1 MSYCPCLLD
10 SADSSASPCFPGS
23 DSVASSVRKFP
34 CLHLKCSPHCSQV
47 KCVILPYLT
56 SHKNRF
62 CLSKTYKKYNE
73 IRLFYAQFLRE
84 YFFSPFLC
92 YNSNMEQEKII
103 YGNITLSQ
111 LTHFA
116 VELCG
121 KDALIQTG
129 IITDSELNDA
139 YKEKGSY
146 LKFRYTDKNSLF
158 QKIYQ
163 FLSELEKEFEIPLS
177 KTLRKKSLDGKYF
190 EKVELSDFQHFY
202 SHIIWSFIIQICGTR
217 PFENTQNN
225 LSKKIIY
232 DCLLKQQ
239 TSYFIEYIELASN
252 TTFDEAITEFAKV
265 HNLKYEQI
273 YNEVAENI
281 NDNESN
287 SLLHVK
293 KALQKCRKENTNPTW
308 KIFYPFLKAV
318 HKRDKRFSF
327 IFLNLYFY
335 LNFKN
340 AVEWLSFKKS
350 DLQKLELFCKIHQ
363 KTDTENIIQDAISFI
378 NENVDMQ
385 NLEGITKKASYFDSL
400 LNKNCRE
407 NLRIFQS
414 NTNELRNELP
424 HSFSF
429 WENWFCAKDYVY
441 KYLDSGNLEHLENA
455 VKWYGLAFENSKYFM
470 GKSSGQF
477 IHEAIIVSVYLD
489 MKKNPTKARTRLQ
502 KTSDNNADTKTPLDK
517 TTKNFYDFGLA
528 FDLLLNDMNDACNLY
543 YHCFQNFWNCFS
555 PESECAKN
563 IKNKDLFKASNIE
576 TTDTPENEKV
586 LKSRETLLKI
596 TDAKIN
602 NILPTSHN
610 VAYTPISTA
619 IIQGYFD
626 IVELYLDKSKYPSL
640 DLNIPNTNNCYP
652 IHEIATQYLRG
663 NEQKKTKP
671 LVLKILE
678 RTDKK
683 VLFTRTNRQKISP
696 LQTVIQS
703 LDLDL
708 NKRFLDKMFGT
719 EKIPDDFIISADEV
733 SPIYFALMI
742 KYFFNNPI
750 EYVKKI
756 GIGNINYKNL
766 FEAGLSESEK
776 ENFNTFDIS
785 VVMEIS
791 KNLEN
796 AVPKEIFNKRKE
808 EIKKKTDEIVAL
820 YIERTSDVD
829 GFISYSMRDPI
840 ANKQGCTA
848 LLYACEMDDVETCK
862 SLVSAGGNLR
872 QEIGKSP
879 DFTLPN
885 GNMLFLPNNFIHRA
899 IYFKAWNCLEW
910 FLKDNKNIAAEY
922 MHKKEEN
929 MTWLVYFLLMQQ
941 KEIFM
946 NTQKYLDVQ
955 NNINRFLPLFLEAG
969 ASLKEDT
976 AFGSAERILNGR

>member
-1 MSYCPCLLD
+1 
-10 SADSSASPCFPGS
+10 
-23 DSVASSVRKFP
+23 
-34 CLHLKCSPHCSQV
+34 
-47 KCVILPYLT
+47 
-56 SHKNRF
+56 
-62 CLSKTYKKYNE
+62 
-73 IRLFYAQFLRE
+73 
-84 YFFSPFLC
+84 
-92 YNSNMEQEKII
+92 MEQEKII
-103 YGNITLSQ
+103 YGNVTLSQ

-116 VELCG
+116 VEICG
-121 KDALIQTG
+121 KDALIQKG
-129 IITDSELNDA
+129 FVTDSELNDA

-163 FLSELEKEFEIPLS
+163 FFSELEKEFEIPLS

-190 EKVELSDFQHFY
+190 EEVELSDFQHFY
-202 SHIIWSFIIQICGTR
+202 SQIIWSFIIQICGTR

-232 DCLLKQQ
+232 DCLLN
-239 TSYFIEYIELASN
+239 YFIKYIELVSH
-252 TTFDEAITEFAKV
+252 TTFDEVILEFAKV
-265 HNLKYEQI
+265 HNLKYEHI

-281 NDNESN
+281 NDNESD

-308 KIFYPFLKAV
+308 KIFHPFLKAV

-327 IFLNLYFY
+327 ILLNLYFY
-335 LNFKN
+335 SNFKK
-340 AVEWLSFKKS
+340 AIKWLSFKKT
-350 DLQKLELFCKIHQ
+350 DLQKLESFCKNHQ
-363 KTDTENIIQDAISFI
+363 KNDTENIIKDAASFI

-385 NLEGITKKASYFDSL
+385 NLKDIAKKALYFDSL

-424 HSFSF
+424 HSFFF

-441 KYLDSGNLEHLENA
+441 KYLDSGNLEHLENS
-455 VKWYGLAFENSKYFM
+455 VKWYGLAFENGKYFI
-470 GKSSGQF
+470 GKSAEQF
-477 IHEAIIVSVYLD
+477 IHEAIVVSVYLD

-502 KTSDNNADTKTPLDK
+502 KTSDNNSDTKTPLDQ
-517 TTKNFYDFGLA
+517 TTKNFYDFGLT
-528 FDLLLNDMNDACNLY
+528 FDLLLNDMNDAYNLY

-563 IKNKDLFKASNIE
+563 IQNEDLFKTYGIE

-678 RTDKK
+678 RTNKK

-696 LQTVIQS
+696 LETVIQS

-708 NKRFLDKMFGT
+708 NKSFLDKMFGT
-719 EKIPDDFIISADEV
+719 EKIPNDFIISADEV
-733 SPIYFALMI
+733 SPLYFALMT

-750 EYVKKI
+750 EYIKKRN
-756 GIGNINYKNL
+756 IGNINYKNL

-796 AVPKEIFNKRKE
+796 AVPKEILNKRKE
-808 EIKKKTDEIVAL
+808 EIKKKTDEIVDL
-820 YIERTSDVD
+820 YIERTSNVD
-829 GFISYSMRDPI
+829 GFIYSMRDPI
-840 ANKQGCTA
+840 ANNQGCTA
-848 LLYACEMDDVETCK
+848 LLYACEWDDVEICK
-862 SLVSAGGNLR
+862 LLVSAGADLR
-872 QEIGKSP
+872 KEIGKSP
-879 DFTLPN
+879 DFMLSN
-885 GNMLFLPNNFIHRA
+885 GNMLLLPNNFIHRA

-910 FLKDNKNIAAEY
+910 FLKDNKNLAAEY
-922 MHKKEEN
+922 MHRKEEN

-941 KEIFM
+941 NEIM
-946 NTQKYLDVQ
+946 QNPQKCLDAQ
-955 NNINRFLPLFLEAG
+955 NNINRFLPLFLKAG

-976 AFGSAERILNGR
+976 IFGSAERILNGR

>member
-1 MSYCPCLLD
+1 M
-10 SADSSASPCFPGS
+10 
-23 DSVASSVRKFP
+23 
-34 CLHLKCSPHCSQV
+34 
-47 KCVILPYLT
+47 
-56 SHKNRF
+56 
-62 CLSKTYKKYNE
+62 
-73 IRLFYAQFLRE
+73 
-84 YFFSPFLC
+84 
-92 YNSNMEQEKII
+92 
-103 YGNITLSQ
+103 
-111 LTHFA
+111 
-116 VELCG
+116 
-121 KDALIQTG
+121 
-129 IITDSELNDA
+129 
-139 YKEKGSY
+139 
-146 LKFRYTDKNSLF
+146 
-158 QKIYQ
+158 
-163 FLSELEKEFEIPLS
+163 
-177 KTLRKKSLDGKYF
+177 
-190 EKVELSDFQHFY
+190 
-202 SHIIWSFIIQICGTR
+202 
-217 PFENTQNN
+217 
-225 LSKKIIY
+225 
-232 DCLLKQQ
+232 
-239 TSYFIEYIELASN
+239 
-252 TTFDEAITEFAKV
+252 
-265 HNLKYEQI
+265 
-273 YNEVAENI
+273 
-281 NDNESN
+281 
-287 SLLHVK
+287 
-293 KALQKCRKENTNPTW
+293 
-308 KIFYPFLKAV
+308 
-318 HKRDKRFSF
+318 
-327 IFLNLYFY
+327 
-335 LNFKN
+335 NFKN
-340 AVEWLSFKKS
+340 AIKWLSFKKS

-363 KTDTENIIQDAISFI
+363 KTDTENIIQDAASFI
-378 NENVDMQ
+378 DENVNIQ
-385 NLEGITKKASYFDSL
+385 NLKDIAEKALYFDNL
-400 LNKNCRE
+400 LNENCRE
-407 NLRIFQS
+407 NLISFQ
-414 NTNELRNELP
+414 NTMNELRNELP

-455 VKWYGLAFENSKYFM
+455 VKWYGLAFENGKYFM

-502 KTSDNNADTKTPLDK
+502 KTSDNNSDIKTPLNQ
-517 TTKNFYDFGLA
+517 TTKNFYDFGLT
-528 FDLLLNDMNDACNLY
+528 FDLLLNDMNDAYNLY

-555 PESECAKN
+555 PESECAKI

-596 TDAKIN
+596 TDGKIN
-602 NILPTSHN
+602 NILPTTHN

-626 IVELYLDKSKYPSL
+626 IAELYLDKSKYPSL
-640 DLNIPNTNNCYP
+640 NLNIPNTNNCYP
-652 IHEIATQYLRG
+652 IHEIVSQYLRG
-663 NEQKKTKP
+663 NDKEKIKP
-671 LVLKILE
+671 LVLQILE

-708 NKRFLDKMFGT
+708 NKRFLDKMFGA

-733 SPIYFALMI
+733 SPLYFALMI
-742 KYFFNNPI
+742 KYFFNNPV
-750 EYVKKI
+750 EYVKKRNT
-756 GIGNINYKNL
+756 GNINYKNL
-766 FEAGLSESEK
+766 FVPGMSESEK
-776 ENFNTFDIS
+776 EKFHDSDIS
-785 VVMEIS
+785 SAIKKF

-796 AVPKEIFNKRKE
+796 AVPKEILNKRKE

-862 SLVSAGGNLR
+862 SLVFAGGNLR

-941 KEIFM
+941 EEIFM

>member
-1 MSYCPCLLD
+1 
-10 SADSSASPCFPGS
+10 
-23 DSVASSVRKFP
+23 
-34 CLHLKCSPHCSQV
+34 
-47 KCVILPYLT
+47 
-56 SHKNRF
+56 
-62 CLSKTYKKYNE
+62 
-73 IRLFYAQFLRE
+73 
-84 YFFSPFLC
+84 
-92 YNSNMEQEKII
+92 MEQEKII

-121 KDALIQTG
+121 KDALIQIG
-129 IITDSELNDA
+129 FLTDSELNDA

-163 FLSELEKEFEIPLS
+163 FLSELEKEFEIPLH
-177 KTLRKKSLDGKYF
+177 KTKRKKSLDGKYF
-190 EKVELSDFQHFY
+190 EEVELSDFQQFY

-232 DCLLKQQ
+232 GHLLIQL
-239 TSYFIEYIELASN
+239 TTYFIEYIEFVSN
-252 TTFDEAITEFAKV
+252 ITFDEAITEFAKV

-273 YNEVAENI
+273 YTEVAENI
-281 NDNESN
+281 NDNESD

-308 KIFYPFLKAV
+308 KIFYPFLKAI
-318 HKRDKRFSF
+318 HKKDKRFSF

-340 AVEWLSFKKS
+340 AIKWLSFKKS

-363 KTDTENIIQDAISFI
+363 KTDTENIIQDAASFI
-378 NENVDMQ
+378 DENVNIQ
-385 NLEGITKKASYFDSL
+385 NLKDIAEKALYFDNL
-400 LNKNCRE
+400 LNENCRE
-407 NLRIFQS
+407 NLISFQ
-414 NTNELRNELP
+414 NTMNELRNELP

-455 VKWYGLAFENSKYFM
+455 VKWYGLAFENGKYFM

-502 KTSDNNADTKTPLDK
+502 KTSDNNTDTKTPLDK

-528 FDLLLNDMNDACNLY
+528 FDLLLNDMNDAYNLY

-555 PESECAKN
+555 PESECAKI

-602 NILPTSHN
+602 NILPTTHN
-610 VAYTPISTA
+610 VAYTPISNA

-640 DLNIPNTNNCYP
+640 NLNIPNTNNCYP
-652 IHEIATQYLRG
+652 IHEIVSQYLRG
-663 NEQKKTKP
+663 NNQEKIKP
-671 LVLKILE
+671 LILQILE
-678 RTDKK
+678 ITDKK

-708 NKRFLDKMFGT
+708 NKRFLDKMFST

-742 KYFFNNPI
+742 KYLFNNPF
-750 EYVKKI
+750 EYAEKR
-756 GIGNINYKNL
+756 NI
-766 FEAGLSESEK
+766 K
-776 ENFNTFDIS
+776 EISHDSDIS
-785 VVMEIS
+785 FIMETS

-796 AVPKEIFNKRKE
+796 EIPKEIRDKRKE
-808 EIKKKTDEIVAL
+808 ETNEIVDL
-820 YIERTSDVD
+820 YIERTSNVD

-840 ANKQGCTA
+840 ANNQGCTA
-848 LLYACEMDDVETCK
+848 LLYACEWDDVEICK
-862 SLVSAGGNLR
+862 SLVFAGADLR
-872 QEIGKSP
+872 KEIGKTSEL
-879 DFTLPN
+879 TLPN
-885 GNMLFLPNNFIHRA
+885 GNMLFLPYNFIHRT

-910 FLKDNKNIAAEY
+910 YLKDNKNIAAEY

-941 KEIFM
+941 FEVM
-946 NTQKYLDVQ
+946 QNPQKCLDTQ
-955 NNINRFLPLFLEAG
+955 NNINRFLPLFLEG
-969 ASLKEDT
+969 VIVNCCGLKKSV
-976 AFGSAERILNGR
+976 FFIRQPSFVHRPQKLYFWRQVQVV

>member
-1 MSYCPCLLD
+1 
-10 SADSSASPCFPGS
+10 
-23 DSVASSVRKFP
+23 
-34 CLHLKCSPHCSQV
+34 
-47 KCVILPYLT
+47 
-56 SHKNRF
+56 
-62 CLSKTYKKYNE
+62 
-73 IRLFYAQFLRE
+73 
-84 YFFSPFLC
+84 
-92 YNSNMEQEKII
+92 MEQEKII

-121 KDALIQTG
+121 KDALIQIG
-129 IITDSELNDA
+129 FLTDSELNDA

-163 FLSELEKEFEIPLS
+163 FLSELEKEFEIPLH
-177 KTLRKKSLDGKYF
+177 KTKRKKSLDGKYF
-190 EKVELSDFQHFY
+190 EEVELSDFQQFY

-232 DCLLKQQ
+232 GHLLIQL
-239 TSYFIEYIELASN
+239 TTYFIEYIEFVSN
-252 TTFDEAITEFAKV
+252 ITFDEAITEFAKV

-273 YNEVAENI
+273 YTEVAENI
-281 NDNESN
+281 NDNESD

-308 KIFYPFLKAV
+308 KIFYPFLKAI
-318 HKRDKRFSF
+318 HKKDKRFSF

-340 AVEWLSFKKS
+340 AIKWLSFKKS

-363 KTDTENIIQDAISFI
+363 KTDTENIIQDAASFI
-378 NENVDMQ
+378 DENVNIQ
-385 NLEGITKKASYFDSL
+385 NLKDIAEKALYFDNL
-400 LNKNCRE
+400 LNENCRE
-407 NLRIFQS
+407 NLISFQ
-414 NTNELRNELP
+414 NTMNELRNELP

-455 VKWYGLAFENSKYFM
+455 VKWYGLAFENGKYFM

-489 MKKNPTKARTRLQ
+489 MKKNPTKARTRMQ
-502 KTSDNNADTKTPLDK
+502 KTSDNNTDTKTPLDK

-528 FDLLLNDMNDACNLY
+528 FDLLLNDMNDAYNLY

-555 PESECAKN
+555 PESECAKI

-602 NILPTSHN
+602 NILPTTHN
-610 VAYTPISTA
+610 VAYTPISNA

-640 DLNIPNTNNCYP
+640 NLNIPNTNNCYP
-652 IHEIATQYLRG
+652 IHEIVSQYLRG
-663 NEQKKTKP
+663 NNQEKIKP
-671 LVLKILE
+671 LILQILE
-678 RTDKK
+678 ITDKK
-683 VLFTRTNRQKISP
+683 VLFTRANRQKISP

-708 NKRFLDKMFGT
+708 NKRFLDKMFCT

-742 KYFFNNPI
+742 KYLFNNPF
-750 EYVKKI
+750 EYAEKR
-756 GIGNINYKNL
+756 NI
-766 FEAGLSESEK
+766 K
-776 ENFNTFDIS
+776 EISHDSDIS
-785 VVMEIS
+785 FIMETS

-796 AVPKEIFNKRKE
+796 EIPKEIRDKRKE
-808 EIKKKTDEIVAL
+808 ETNEIVDL
-820 YIERTSDVD
+820 YIERTSNVD

-840 ANKQGCTA
+840 ANNQGCTA
-848 LLYACEMDDVETCK
+848 LLYACEWDDVEICK
-862 SLVSAGGNLR
+862 SLVFAGANLR
-872 QEIGKSP
+872 QQIGKTTELP
-879 DFTLPN
+879 LPN

-941 KEIFM
+941 FEVM
-946 NTQKYLDVQ
+946 QNPQKCLDTQ
-955 NNINRFLPLFLEAG
+955 NNINRFLPLFLEG
-969 ASLKEDT
+969 VIVNCCGLKKSV
-976 AFGSAERILNGR
+976 FFIRQPSFVHRPQKLYFWRQVQVV

>member
-1 MSYCPCLLD
+1 
-10 SADSSASPCFPGS
+10 
-23 DSVASSVRKFP
+23 
-34 CLHLKCSPHCSQV
+34 
-47 KCVILPYLT
+47 
-56 SHKNRF
+56 
-62 CLSKTYKKYNE
+62 
-73 IRLFYAQFLRE
+73 
-84 YFFSPFLC
+84 
-92 YNSNMEQEKII
+92 MEQKKII
-103 YGNITLSQ
+103 YGNVTLSQ
-111 LTHFA
+111 LIHFA
-116 VELCG
+116 VEICG
-121 KDALIQTG
+121 KGALMQKG
-129 IITDSELNDA
+129 FITDSELNDA
-139 YKEKGSY
+139 YKEKGAY
-146 LKFRYTDKNSLF
+146 LKFRCTDKNSLF

-163 FLSELEKEFEIPLS
+163 FFSEIEKEFEIPLH
-177 KTLRKKSLDGKYF
+177 KTERKKSLDGKYF
-190 EKVELSDFQHFY
+190 EEVELSDFQQFY
-202 SHIIWSFIIQICGTR
+202 SHIIWSFIVQICGTR
-217 PFENTQNN
+217 PFESPQNN

-232 DCLLKQQ
+232 DCLLKQP
-239 TSYFIEYIELASN
+239 TSYFIEYIALVSS
-252 TTFDEAITEFAKV
+252 TTFDEVITEFAKV

-281 NDNESN
+281 NDNESD
-287 SLLHVK
+287 SLLNVR

-308 KIFYPFLKAV
+308 KIFHPFLKAV

-327 IFLNLYFY
+327 ILLNLYFY
-335 LNFKN
+335 SNFKN
-340 AVEWLSFKKS
+340 AIKWLSFKKT
-350 DLQKLELFCKIHQ
+350 DLQKLESFCKNHQ
-363 KTDTENIIQDAISFI
+363 KNDTENIIQDAINFT
-378 NENVDMQ
+378 NESVDMQ
-385 NLEGITKKASYFDSL
+385 NLKGITEKTLYFDKL

-414 NTNELRNELP
+414 NMNELRNELP

-441 KYLDSGNLEHLENA
+441 KYFDSGNLEHLENA
-455 VKWYGLAFENSKYFM
+455 VKWYGLAFENGKYFM

-502 KTSDNNADTKTPLDK
+502 KTSDNNSDTKTPLDQ
-517 TTKNFYDFGLA
+517 TTKNFYDFGLT
-528 FDLLLNDMNDACNLY
+528 FDLLLNDMNDAYNLY

-563 IKNKDLFKASNIE
+563 IQNEDLFKTYGIE

-610 VAYTPISTA
+610 VAYTPISNA

-683 VLFTRTNRQKISP
+683 VLFTQTNRQKISS
-696 LQTVIQS
+696 LETVIQS

-708 NKRFLDKMFGT
+708 NKRFLEKMFGA
-719 EKIPDDFIISADEV
+719 EKIPNDFIISADEV
-733 SPIYFALMI
+733 SPLYFALMI
-742 KYFFNNPI
+742 KYLFNNPV
-750 EYVKKI
+750 EYAEKI
-756 GIGNINYKNL
+756 NIGNINYKNL
-766 FEAGLSESEK
+766 FDPGLSESEK
-776 ENFNTFDIS
+776 EKFHDSDIS
-785 VVMEIS
+785 SAIKNF

-796 AVPKEIFNKRKE
+796 AVPKEILNKRKE

-820 YIERTSDVD
+820 YIERTLDVD

-840 ANKQGCTA
+840 ANNQGCTA
-848 LLYACEMDDVETCK
+848 LLYACEMDDVEICK
-862 SLVSAGGNLR
+862 SLISAGANLR
-872 QEIGKSP
+872 QQIGKTTELP
-879 DFTLPN
+879 LPN

-899 IYFKAWNCLEW
+899 IYFKAWNRLEW
-910 FLKDNKNIAAEY
+910 FLKNNKNLATEY
-922 MHKKEEN
+922 MHRKEEN

-941 KEIFM
+941 NEIM
-946 NTQKYLDVQ
+946 QNPQKCLATQ

-969 ASLKEDT
+969 ASLKEET
-976 AFGSAERILNGR
+976 VFGSAERILSGR

>member
-1 MSYCPCLLD
+1 
-10 SADSSASPCFPGS
+10 
-23 DSVASSVRKFP
+23 
-34 CLHLKCSPHCSQV
+34 
-47 KCVILPYLT
+47 
-56 SHKNRF
+56 
-62 CLSKTYKKYNE
+62 
-73 IRLFYAQFLRE
+73 
-84 YFFSPFLC
+84 
-92 YNSNMEQEKII
+92 MEQEKII

-121 KDALIQTG
+121 KDALIQIG
-129 IITDSELNDA
+129 FLTDSELNDA

-163 FLSELEKEFEIPLS
+163 FLSELEKEFEIPLH
-177 KTLRKKSLDGKYF
+177 KTKRKKSLDGKYF
-190 EKVELSDFQHFY
+190 EEVELSDFQQFY

-232 DCLLKQQ
+232 GHLLIQL
-239 TSYFIEYIELASN
+239 TTYFIEYIEFVSN
-252 TTFDEAITEFAKV
+252 ITFDEAITEFAKV

-273 YNEVAENI
+273 YTEVAENI
-281 NDNESN
+281 NDNESD

-308 KIFYPFLKAV
+308 KIFYPFLKAI
-318 HKRDKRFSF
+318 HKKDKRFSF

-340 AVEWLSFKKS
+340 AIKWLSFKKS

-363 KTDTENIIQDAISFI
+363 KTDTENIIQDAASFI
-378 NENVDMQ
+378 DENVNIQ
-385 NLEGITKKASYFDSL
+385 NLKDIAEKALYFDNL
-400 LNKNCRE
+400 LNENCRE
-407 NLRIFQS
+407 NLISFQ
-414 NTNELRNELP
+414 NTMNELRNELP

-455 VKWYGLAFENSKYFM
+455 VKWYGLAFENGKYFM

-502 KTSDNNADTKTPLDK
+502 KTSDNNTDTKTPLDK

-528 FDLLLNDMNDACNLY
+528 FDLLLNDMNDAYNLY

-555 PESECAKN
+555 PESECAKI

-602 NILPTSHN
+602 NILPTTHN
-610 VAYTPISTA
+610 VAYTPISNA

-640 DLNIPNTNNCYP
+640 NLNIPNTNNCYP
-652 IHEIATQYLRG
+652 IHEIVSQYLRG
-663 NEQKKTKP
+663 NNQEKIKP
-671 LVLKILE
+671 LILQILE
-678 RTDKK
+678 ITDKK

-708 NKRFLDKMFGT
+708 NKRFLDKMFST

-742 KYFFNNPI
+742 KYLFNNPF
-750 EYVKKI
+750 EYAEKR
-756 GIGNINYKNL
+756 NI
-766 FEAGLSESEK
+766 K
-776 ENFNTFDIS
+776 EISHDSDIS
-785 VVMEIS
+785 FIMETS

-796 AVPKEIFNKRKE
+796 EIPKEIRDKRKE
-808 EIKKKTDEIVAL
+808 ETNEIVDL
-820 YIERTSDVD
+820 YIERTSNVD

-840 ANKQGCTA
+840 ANNQGCTA
-848 LLYACEMDDVETCK
+848 LLYACEWDDVEICK
-862 SLVSAGGNLR
+862 SLVFAGADLR
-872 QEIGKSP
+872 KEIGKTSEL
-879 DFTLPN
+879 TLPN
-885 GNMLFLPNNFIHRA
+885 GNMLFLPNNFIHRT

-910 FLKDNKNIAAEY
+910 YLKDNKNIAAEY

-941 KEIFM
+941 FEVM
-946 NTQKYLDVQ
+946 QNPQKCLDTQ
-955 NNINRFLPLFLEAG
+955 NNINRFLPLFLEG
-969 ASLKEDT
+969 VIVNCCGLKKSV
-976 AFGSAERILNGR
+976 FFIRQPSFVHRPQKLYFWRQVQVV

>member
-1 MSYCPCLLD
+1 
-10 SADSSASPCFPGS
+10 
-23 DSVASSVRKFP
+23 
-34 CLHLKCSPHCSQV
+34 
-47 KCVILPYLT
+47 
-56 SHKNRF
+56 
-62 CLSKTYKKYNE
+62 
-73 IRLFYAQFLRE
+73 
-84 YFFSPFLC
+84 
-92 YNSNMEQEKII
+92 MEQEKII

-121 KDALIQTG
+121 KDALIQMG
-129 IITDSELNDA
+129 FLTDSELNDA

-163 FLSELEKEFEIPLS
+163 FLSELEKEFEIPLH
-177 KTLRKKSLDGKYF
+177 KTKRKKSLDGKYF
-190 EKVELSDFQHFY
+190 EEVELSDFQQFY

-225 LSKKIIY
+225 LSKIIIY
-232 DCLLKQQ
+232 GHLLIQL
-239 TSYFIEYIELASN
+239 TTYFIEYIEFVSN
-252 TTFDEAITEFAKV
+252 ITFDEAITEFAKV

-273 YNEVAENI
+273 YTEVAENI
-281 NDNESN
+281 NDNESD
-287 SLLHVK
+287 SLLHVR
-293 KALQKCRKENTNPTW
+293 KALQKCKKENTNPTW
-308 KIFYPFLKAV
+308 KIFYPFLKTV
-318 HKRDKRFSF
+318 HKRDKRLSF
-327 IFLNLYFY
+327 IFLKLYFY

-340 AVEWLSFKKS
+340 AIKWLSFKKT
-350 DLQKLELFCKIHQ
+350 DLQKLESFCKNHQ
-363 KTDTENIIQDAISFI
+363 KNDTENIIKDAASFI

-385 NLEGITKKASYFDSL
+385 NLKDIAKKALYFDSL

-424 HSFSF
+424 HSFFF

-455 VKWYGLAFENSKYFM
+455 VKWYGLAFENGKYFM
-470 GKSSGQF
+470 GKSAEQF

-502 KTSDNNADTKTPLDK
+502 KTSDNNSDTKTPLDQ
-517 TTKNFYDFGLA
+517 TTKNFYDFGLT
-528 FDLLLNDMNDACNLY
+528 FDLLLNDMNDAYNLY

-563 IKNKDLFKASNIE
+563 IQNEDLFKTYGIE

-596 TDAKIN
+596 TDGKIN

-640 DLNIPNTNNCYP
+640 DLNISNTNNCYP

-671 LVLKILE
+671 LVLQILE

-708 NKRFLDKMFGT
+708 NKRFLDKMFDA
-719 EKIPDDFIISADEV
+719 EKIPNDFIISADEL
-733 SPIYFALMI
+733 SPLYFALGT
-742 KYFFNNPI
+742 KYLFNNPV
-750 EYVKKI
+750 EYAEKLN
-756 GIGNINYKNL
+756 IGNINYKNL
-766 FEAGLSESEK
+766 FEPGLTESEK
-776 ENFNTFDIS
+776 EKFHDSDIS
-785 VVMEIS
+785 SALEIFE
-791 KNLEN
+791 NLEN
-796 AVPKEIFNKRKE
+796 GVPKEIRNERKE
-808 EIKKKTDEIVAL
+808 EIKKKTDEIVTL
-820 YIERTSDVD
+820 YIERTSNVD
-829 GFISYSMRDPI
+829 GFISYSMRNPI
-840 ANKQGCTA
+840 ANNQGCTA

-862 SLVSAGGNLR
+862 SLVSAGANLR
-872 QEIGKSP
+872 KEIGRTSEL
-879 DFTLPN
+879 TLPN

-910 FLKDNKNIAAEY
+910 FLKDNKNLAAEY
-922 MHKKEEN
+922 MHRKEEN

-941 KEIFM
+941 NEILK
-946 NTQKYLDVQ
+946 NPQKCLDTQ

-976 AFGSAERILNGR
+976 IFGSAERILSGR

>member
-1 MSYCPCLLD
+1 
-10 SADSSASPCFPGS
+10 
-23 DSVASSVRKFP
+23 
-34 CLHLKCSPHCSQV
+34 
-47 KCVILPYLT
+47 
-56 SHKNRF
+56 
-62 CLSKTYKKYNE
+62 
-73 IRLFYAQFLRE
+73 
-84 YFFSPFLC
+84 
-92 YNSNMEQEKII
+92 MEQEKII

-121 KDALIQTG
+121 KDALIQMG
-129 IITDSELNDA
+129 FLTDSELNDA

-163 FLSELEKEFEIPLS
+163 FLSELEKEFEIPLH
-177 KTLRKKSLDGKYF
+177 KTKRKKSLDGKYF
-190 EKVELSDFQHFY
+190 EEVELSDFQQFY

-232 DCLLKQQ
+232 GHLLIQL
-239 TSYFIEYIELASN
+239 TTYFIEYIEFVSN
-252 TTFDEAITEFAKV
+252 ITFDEAITEFAKV

-273 YNEVAENI
+273 YTEVAENI
-281 NDNESN
+281 NDNESD
-287 SLLHVK
+287 SLLHVR
-293 KALQKCRKENTNPTW
+293 KALQKCKKENTNPTW
-308 KIFYPFLKAV
+308 KIFYPFLKTV
-318 HKRDKRFSF
+318 HKRDKRLSF
-327 IFLNLYFY
+327 IFLKLYFY

-340 AVEWLSFKKS
+340 AIKWLSFKKT
-350 DLQKLELFCKIHQ
+350 DLQKLESFCKNHQ
-363 KTDTENIIQDAISFI
+363 KNDTENIIKDAASFI

-385 NLEGITKKASYFDSL
+385 NLKDIAKKALYFDSL

-424 HSFSF
+424 HSFFF

-455 VKWYGLAFENSKYFM
+455 VKWYGLAFENGKYFM
-470 GKSSGQF
+470 GKSAEQF
-477 IHEAIIVSVYLD
+477 IHESIIVSVYLD

-502 KTSDNNADTKTPLDK
+502 KTSENNSDTKTPLDQ
-517 TTKNFYDFGLA
+517 TTKNFYDFGLT
-528 FDLLLNDMNDACNLY
+528 FDLLLNDMNDAYNLY
-543 YHCFQNFWNCFS
+543 YHCFQNSWNCFS
-555 PESECAKN
+555 PESECAKI

-602 NILPTSHN
+602 NILPTTHN
-610 VAYTPISTA
+610 VAYTPISNA

-640 DLNIPNTNNCYP
+640 NLNIPNTNNCYP
-652 IHEIATQYLRG
+652 IHEIVSQYLRG
-663 NEQKKTKP
+663 NNQEKIKP
-671 LVLKILE
+671 LILQILE
-678 RTDKK
+678 ITDKK

-708 NKRFLDKMFGT
+708 NKRFLDKMFST

-742 KYFFNNPI
+742 KYLFNNPF
-750 EYVKKI
+750 EYAEKR
-756 GIGNINYKNL
+756 NI
-766 FEAGLSESEK
+766 K
-776 ENFNTFDIS
+776 EISHDSDIS
-785 VVMEIS
+785 FIMETS

-796 AVPKEIFNKRKE
+796 EIPKEIRDKRKE
-808 EIKKKTDEIVAL
+808 ETNEIVDL
-820 YIERTSDVD
+820 YIERTSNVD

-840 ANKQGCTA
+840 ANNQGCTA
-848 LLYACEMDDVETCK
+848 LLYACEWDDVEICK
-862 SLVSAGGNLR
+862 SLVFAGADLR
-872 QEIGKSP
+872 KEIGKTSEL
-879 DFTLPN
+879 TLPN
-885 GNMLFLPNNFIHRA
+885 GNMLFLPYNFIHQT

-910 FLKDNKNIAAEY
+910 YLKDNKNIAAEY

-941 KEIFM
+941 FEVM
-946 NTQKYLDVQ
+946 QNPQKCLDTQ
-955 NNINRFLPLFLEAG
+955 NNINRFLPLFLEG
-969 ASLKEDT
+969 VIVNCCGLKKSV
-976 AFGSAERILNGR
+976 FFIRQPSFLHRPQKLYFWRQVQVV

>member
-1 MSYCPCLLD
+1 
-10 SADSSASPCFPGS
+10 
-23 DSVASSVRKFP
+23 
-34 CLHLKCSPHCSQV
+34 
-47 KCVILPYLT
+47 
-56 SHKNRF
+56 
-62 CLSKTYKKYNE
+62 
-73 IRLFYAQFLRE
+73 
-84 YFFSPFLC
+84 
-92 YNSNMEQEKII
+92 MEQEKNI
-103 YGNITLSQ
+103 YGNVTLSQ

-121 KDALIQTG
+121 KDALIQKG
-129 IITDSELNDA
+129 FLTDSELNDA

-190 EKVELSDFQHFY
+190 EEVEMSDFQHFY

-232 DCLLKQQ
+232 DCLLKQ
-239 TSYFIEYIELASN
+239 TTTYFIEYIEFVSN

-273 YNEVAENI
+273 YTEVAENI
-281 NDNESN
+281 NDNESD
-287 SLLHVK
+287 SLLNVR
-293 KALQKCRKENTNPTW
+293 KALQKCKKENTNPTW

-318 HKRDKRFSF
+318 HKRDKGFSL

-340 AVEWLSFKKS
+340 AIKWLSFKKS
-350 DLQKLELFCKIHQ
+350 DLQKLELFCKNHQ
-363 KTDTENIIQDAISFI
+363 KIDTENIIKNAASFI
-378 NENVDMQ
+378 SENVNIQ
-385 NLEGITKKASYFDSL
+385 NLKGITEKALYFDSL

-407 NLRIFQS
+407 NLISFQS
-414 NTNELRNELP
+414 KINELRNELP
-424 HSFSF
+424 HSFFF
-429 WENWFCAKDYVY
+429 WENWFYAKDYVY
-441 KYLDSGNLEHLENA
+441 KYLDFGNLEHLENA
-455 VKWYGLAFENSKYFM
+455 VKWYELAFENGKYFM
-470 GKSSGQF
+470 GKNAEQF
-477 IHEAIIVSVYLD
+477 IHEAISVSVYLD
-489 MKKNPTKARTRLQ
+489 IKKNPTKARTRLQ
-502 KTSDNNADTKTPLDK
+502 KTSDNNSDTKTPLDQ
-517 TTKNFYDFGLA
+517 TTKNFCDFGLA
-528 FDLLLNDMNDACNLY
+528 FDLLLNDMNDAYNLY

-555 PESECAKN
+555 PESECAEN
-563 IKNKDLFKASNIE
+563 IKNEDLFKTYGIE
-576 TTDTPENEKV
+576 TSDTPENEKV

-596 TDAKIN
+596 TDGKIN

-640 DLNIPNTNNCYP
+640 NLNIPNTNNCYP
-652 IHEIATQYLRG
+652 IHEIVTQYLRG
-663 NEQKKTKP
+663 NNQEKIKP
-671 LVLKILE
+671 LVLQILE

-719 EKIPDDFIISADEV
+719 EKIPNDFIISADEV
-733 SPIYFALMI
+733 SPLYFALMI
-742 KYFFNNPI
+742 KYFFNNPV
-750 EYVKKI
+750 EYVKKRNT
-756 GIGNINYKNL
+756 GNINYKNL

-776 ENFNTFDIS
+776 EKSHDSDIS
-785 VVMEIS
+785 CVMEFF

-796 AVPKEIFNKRKE
+796 EIPKEIRGNRKE
-808 EIKKKTDEIVAL
+808 EIKNKTDEIVDL
-820 YIERTSDVD
+820 YIERTSNVD
-829 GFISYSMRDPI
+829 GFISYSMRDP
-840 ANKQGCTA
+840 NQGCTA
-848 LLYACEMDDVETCK
+848 LLYACEWDDVETCK
-862 SLVSAGGNLR
+862 SLVFAGADLR

-879 DFTLPN
+879 DFMLPN
-885 GNMLFLPNNFIHRA
+885 GNKLFLPNNFIHRA
-899 IYFKAWNCLEW
+899 IYFKAWNSLEW
-910 FLKDNKNIAAEY
+910 FLKDNKNIASEY
-922 MHKKEEN
+922 MHKKEIN

-941 KEIFM
+941 EEIFM

-976 AFGSAERILNGR
+976 AFGSAERILNGK

>member
-1 MSYCPCLLD
+1 
-10 SADSSASPCFPGS
+10 
-23 DSVASSVRKFP
+23 
-34 CLHLKCSPHCSQV
+34 
-47 KCVILPYLT
+47 
-56 SHKNRF
+56 
-62 CLSKTYKKYNE
+62 
-73 IRLFYAQFLRE
+73 
-84 YFFSPFLC
+84 
-92 YNSNMEQEKII
+92 MEQEKII
-103 YGNITLSQ
+103 YGNVKLSQ
-111 LTHFA
+111 LAHFA

-121 KDALIQTG
+121 KDALIQKGFVTE
-129 IITDSELNDA
+129 SELNDA

-146 LKFRYTDKNSLF
+146 LKFRCTDKNSLF

-163 FLSELEKEFEIPLS
+163 FFSEIEKEFEIPLH
-177 KTLRKKSLDGKYF
+177 KTERKKSLDGKYF
-190 EKVELSDFQHFY
+190 EEVELSDFQQFY
-202 SHIIWSFIIQICGTR
+202 SHIIWSFIVQICGTR
-217 PFENTQNN
+217 PFESPQNN

-232 DCLLKQQ
+232 DCLLKQP
-239 TSYFIEYIELASN
+239 TSYFIEYIALVSS
-252 TTFDEAITEFAKV
+252 TTFDEVITEFAKV

-281 NDNESN
+281 NDNESD
-287 SLLHVK
+287 SLLNVR

-308 KIFYPFLKAV
+308 KIFHPFLKAV

-327 IFLNLYFY
+327 ILLNLYFY
-335 LNFKN
+335 SNFKN
-340 AVEWLSFKKS
+340 AIKWLSFKKT
-350 DLQKLELFCKIHQ
+350 DLQKLESFCKNHQ
-363 KTDTENIIQDAISFI
+363 KNDTENIIQDAINFT
-378 NENVDMQ
+378 NESVDMQ
-385 NLEGITKKASYFDSL
+385 NLKGITEKTLYFDKL

-414 NTNELRNELP
+414 NMNELRNELP

-441 KYLDSGNLEHLENA
+441 KYFDSGNLEHLENA
-455 VKWYGLAFENSKYFM
+455 VKWYGLAFENGKYFM

-477 IHEAIIVSVYLD
+477 IHEAIIVSAYLD

-502 KTSDNNADTKTPLDK
+502 KTSDNNSDTKTPLDQ
-517 TTKNFYDFGLA
+517 TTKNFYDFGLT
-528 FDLLLNDMNDACNLY
+528 FDLLLNDMNDAYNLY

-563 IKNKDLFKASNIE
+563 IQNEDLFRDSGIE
-576 TTDTPENEKV
+576 TTNTPENEKV

-596 TDAKIN
+596 SDAKIN

-610 VAYTPISTA
+610 VAYTPISNA

-683 VLFTRTNRQKISP
+683 VLFTQTNRQKISS
-696 LQTVIQS
+696 LETVIQS

-708 NKRFLDKMFGT
+708 NKRFLEKMFGA
-719 EKIPDDFIISADEV
+719 EKIPNDFIISADEV
-733 SPIYFALMI
+733 SPLYFALMI
-742 KYFFNNPI
+742 KYLFNNPV
-750 EYVKKI
+750 EYAEKI
-756 GIGNINYKNL
+756 NIGNINYKNL
-766 FEAGLSESEK
+766 FDPGLSESEK
-776 ENFNTFDIS
+776 EKFHDSDIS
-785 VVMEIS
+785 SAIKNF

-796 AVPKEIFNKRKE
+796 AVPKEILNKRKE

-820 YIERTSDVD
+820 YIERTLDVD

-840 ANKQGCTA
+840 ANNQGCTA
-848 LLYACEMDDVETCK
+848 LLYACEMDDVEICK
-862 SLVSAGGNLR
+862 SLISAGANLR
-872 QEIGKSP
+872 QQIGKTTELP
-879 DFTLPN
+879 LPN

-899 IYFKAWNCLEW
+899 IYFKAWNRLEW
-910 FLKDNKNIAAEY
+910 FLKNNKNLATEY
-922 MHKKEEN
+922 MHRKEEN

-941 KEIFM
+941 NEIM
-946 NTQKYLDVQ
+946 QNPQKCLATQ

-969 ASLKEDT
+969 ASLKEET
-976 AFGSAERILNGR
+976 VFGSAERILSGR

>member
-1 MSYCPCLLD
+1 
-10 SADSSASPCFPGS
+10 
-23 DSVASSVRKFP
+23 
-34 CLHLKCSPHCSQV
+34 
-47 KCVILPYLT
+47 
-56 SHKNRF
+56 
-62 CLSKTYKKYNE
+62 
-73 IRLFYAQFLRE
+73 
-84 YFFSPFLC
+84 
-92 YNSNMEQEKII
+92 MEQEKII

-121 KDALIQTG
+121 KDALIQMG
-129 IITDSELNDA
+129 FLTDSELNDA

-163 FLSELEKEFEIPLS
+163 FLSELEKEFEIPLH
-177 KTLRKKSLDGKYF
+177 KTKRKKSLDGKYF
-190 EKVELSDFQHFY
+190 EEVELSDFQQFY

-232 DCLLKQQ
+232 GHLLIQL
-239 TSYFIEYIELASN
+239 TTYFIEYIEFVSN
-252 TTFDEAITEFAKV
+252 ITFDEAITEFAKV

-273 YNEVAENI
+273 YTEVAENI
-281 NDNESN
+281 NDNESD
-287 SLLHVK
+287 SLLHVR
-293 KALQKCRKENTNPTW
+293 KALQKCKKENTNPTW
-308 KIFYPFLKAV
+308 KIFYPFLKTV
-318 HKRDKRFSF
+318 HKRDKRLSF
-327 IFLNLYFY
+327 IFLKLYFY

-340 AVEWLSFKKS
+340 AIKWLSFKKT
-350 DLQKLELFCKIHQ
+350 DLQKLESFCKNHQ
-363 KTDTENIIQDAISFI
+363 KNDTENIIKDAASFI

-385 NLEGITKKASYFDSL
+385 NLKDIAKKALYFDSL

-424 HSFSF
+424 HSFFF

-455 VKWYGLAFENSKYFM
+455 VKWYGLAFENGKYFM
-470 GKSSGQF
+470 GKSAEQF
-477 IHEAIIVSVYLD
+477 IHESIIVSVYLD

-502 KTSDNNADTKTPLDK
+502 KTSENNSDTKTPLDQ
-517 TTKNFYDFGLA
+517 TTKNFYDFGLT
-528 FDLLLNDMNDACNLY
+528 FDLLLNDMNDAYNLY

-555 PESECAKN
+555 PESECAKI

-610 VAYTPISTA
+610 VAYTPISNA
-619 IIQGYFD
+619 IMQGYFD

-640 DLNIPNTNNCYP
+640 NLNIPNTNNCYP
-652 IHEIATQYLRG
+652 IHEIVTQYLRG
-663 NEQKKTKP
+663 NDQEKIKP
-671 LVLKILE
+671 LVLQILE

-708 NKRFLDKMFGT
+708 NKRFLDKMFGA

-796 AVPKEIFNKRKE
+796 AVPKEILNKRKE

-862 SLVSAGGNLR
+862 SLVFAGGNLR

-941 KEIFM
+941 FEVM
-946 NTQKYLDVQ
+946 QNPQKCLDTQ

-976 AFGSAERILNGR
+976 AFGSAERILNGK

>member
-1 MSYCPCLLD
+1 MNW
-10 SADSSASPCFPGS
+10 
-23 DSVASSVRKFP
+23 K
-34 CLHLKCSPHCSQV
+34 
-47 KCVILPYLT
+47 
-56 SHKNRF
+56 KN
-62 CLSKTYKKYNE
+62 
-73 IRLFYAQFLRE
+73 
-84 YFFSPFLC
+84 
-92 YNSNMEQEKII
+92 
-103 YGNITLSQ
+103 
-111 LTHFA
+111 
-116 VELCG
+116 
-121 KDALIQTG
+121 
-129 IITDSELNDA
+129 
-139 YKEKGSY
+139 
-146 LKFRYTDKNSLF
+146 LKFLF
-158 QKIYQ
+158 IRQK
-163 FLSELEKEFEIPLS
+163 E
-177 KTLRKKSLDGKYF
+177 KKSLDGKYF
-190 EKVELSDFQHFY
+190 EEIELSDFHHFY
-202 SHIIWSFIIQICGTR
+202 SHIIWSFIIQIYITR
-217 PFENTQNN
+217 PFENLQNN
-225 LSKKIIY
+225 LSKKIVY
-232 DCLLKQQ
+232 DCLLKQP
-239 TSYFIEYIELASN
+239 TSYFIKYIEFVN
-252 TTFDEAITEFAKV
+252 NITFDEAITEFAKV

-327 IFLNLYFY
+327 ILLNLYFY
-335 LNFKN
+335 LNLKK
-340 AVEWLSFKKS
+340 AIKWLSFKNS
-350 DLQKLELFCKIHQ
+350 DLQKLESFCKNHQ
-363 KTDTENIIQDAISFI
+363 KNDSENIIQDAISFI

-385 NLEGITKKASYFDSL
+385 NLEGITKKALYFDSL

-455 VKWYGLAFENSKYFM
+455 VKWYGLAFENGKYFM
-470 GKSSGQF
+470 GKSAEQF
-477 IHEAIIVSVYLD
+477 IHESIIVSVYLD

-502 KTSDNNADTKTPLDK
+502 KTSENNSDTKTPLDQ
-517 TTKNFYDFGLA
+517 TTKNFYDFGLT
-528 FDLLLNDMNDACNLY
+528 FDLLLNDMNDAYNLY

-555 PESECAKN
+555 PESECARN
-563 IKNKDLFKASNIE
+563 IQNEDLLRAYDIE
-576 TTDTPENEKV
+576 TSGAPENEKV
-586 LKSRETLLKI
+586 KKSRETLLKI

-602 NILPTSHN
+602 NILPTTHN
-610 VAYTPISTA
+610 VAYTPISNA

-626 IVELYLDKSKYPSL
+626 IVELYLDKSEYPSL

-652 IHEIATQYLRG
+652 IHEIVSQYLRG
-663 NEQKKTKP
+663 NDKEKAKP

-696 LQTVIQS
+696 LETGIQS
-703 LDLDL
+703 LDLEL
-708 NKRFLDKMFGT
+708 NKCFLDKMFGA
-719 EKIPDDFIISADEV
+719 EKIPNDFIISADEV
-733 SPIYFALMI
+733 SPLYFALMI
-742 KYFFNNPI
+742 KYFFNNPF
-750 EYVKKI
+750 EYAEKRN
-756 GIGNINYKNL
+756 IGNINYKNL
-766 FEAGLSESEK
+766 FVPGMSESEK
-776 ENFNTFDIS
+776 EKFHDSDIS
-785 VVMEIS
+785 SAIKKF

-796 AVPKEIFNKRKE
+796 AVPKEILNKRKE

-840 ANKQGCTA
+840 ANNQGYTA
-848 LLYACEMDDVETCK
+848 LLYACEWDDVEICK
-862 SLVSAGGNLR
+862 SLVFAGADLR
-872 QEIGKSP
+872 KEIGKTSEL
-879 DFTLPN
+879 TLPN

>member
-1 MSYCPCLLD
+1 
-10 SADSSASPCFPGS
+10 
-23 DSVASSVRKFP
+23 
-34 CLHLKCSPHCSQV
+34 
-47 KCVILPYLT
+47 
-56 SHKNRF
+56 
-62 CLSKTYKKYNE
+62 
-73 IRLFYAQFLRE
+73 
-84 YFFSPFLC
+84 
-92 YNSNMEQEKII
+92 MEQEKII

-121 KDALIQTG
+121 KDALIQMG
-129 IITDSELNDA
+129 FLTDSELNDA

-163 FLSELEKEFEIPLS
+163 FLSELEKEFEIPLH
-177 KTLRKKSLDGKYF
+177 KTKRKKSLDGKYF
-190 EKVELSDFQHFY
+190 EEVELSDFQQFY

-232 DCLLKQQ
+232 GHLLIQL
-239 TSYFIEYIELASN
+239 TTYFIEYIEFVSN
-252 TTFDEAITEFAKV
+252 ITFDEAITEFAKV

-273 YNEVAENI
+273 YTEVAENI
-281 NDNESN
+281 NDNESD
-287 SLLHVK
+287 SLLNVR

-340 AVEWLSFKKS
+340 AIKWLSFKKS
-350 DLQKLELFCKIHQ
+350 DLQKLELFCKNHQ
-363 KTDTENIIQDAISFI
+363 KNDVENIIKDAAKFI
-378 NENVDMQ
+378 AENVDMQ
-385 NLEGITKKASYFDSL
+385 NLEGITEKASYFDNL
-400 LNKNCRE
+400 LNKNCRK
-407 NLRIFQS
+407 NLISFQ
-414 NTNELRNELP
+414 NKINELRNELP
-424 HSFSF
+424 HSFF
-429 WENWFCAKDYVY
+429 LWEKWFCAKDYVC
-441 KYLDSGNLEHLENA
+441 KYLDSENLEQLGNA
-455 VKWYGLAFENSKYFM
+455 VKWYGLAFEKGKYFM
-470 GKSSGQF
+470 GKSAEQF
-477 IHEAIIVSVYLD
+477 IHEAIAVSVYLD

-502 KTSDNNADTKTPLDK
+502 KTSDNNSDIKTPLDQ
-517 TTKNFYDFGLA
+517 TTKNFYDFGLT
-528 FDLLLNDMNDACNLY
+528 FDLLLNDMNDAYNLY

-555 PESECAKN
+555 PESECAKI

-596 TDAKIN
+596 TDGKIN
-602 NILPTSHN
+602 NILPTTHN

-626 IVELYLDKSKYPSL
+626 IAELYLDKSKYPSL
-640 DLNIPNTNNCYP
+640 NLNIPNTNNCYP
-652 IHEIATQYLRG
+652 IHEIVSQYLRG
-663 NEQKKTKP
+663 NDKEKIKP
-671 LVLKILE
+671 LVLQILE

-708 NKRFLDKMFGT
+708 NKRFLDKMFGA

-733 SPIYFALMI
+733 SPLYFALMI
-742 KYFFNNPI
+742 KYFFNNPV
-750 EYVKKI
+750 EYVKKRNT
-756 GIGNINYKNL
+756 GNINYKNL

-776 ENFNTFDIS
+776 EKSHDSDIS
-785 VVMEIS
+785 CVMEFF

-796 AVPKEIFNKRKE
+796 EIPKEIRGNRKE
-808 EIKKKTDEIVAL
+808 EIKNKTDEIVDL
-820 YIERTSDVD
+820 YIERTSNVD
-829 GFISYSMRDPI
+829 GFISYSMRDP
-840 ANKQGCTA
+840 NQGCTA
-848 LLYACEMDDVETCK
+848 LLYACEWDDVETCK
-862 SLVSAGGNLR
+862 SLVFAGADLR

-879 DFTLPN
+879 DFMLPN
-885 GNMLFLPNNFIHRA
+885 GNMLFLLNNFIHRA
-899 IYFKAWNCLEW
+899 IYLKAWNCLEW

-976 AFGSAERILNGR
+976 AFGSAERILNVK

>member
-1 MSYCPCLLD
+1 M
-10 SADSSASPCFPGS
+10 G
-23 DSVASSVRKFP
+23 
-34 CLHLKCSPHCSQV
+34 
-47 KCVILPYLT
+47 
-56 SHKNRF
+56 
-62 CLSKTYKKYNE
+62 
-73 IRLFYAQFLRE
+73 FL
-84 YFFSPFLC
+84 
-92 YNSNMEQEKII
+92 
-103 YGNITLSQ
+103 
-111 LTHFA
+111 
-116 VELCG
+116 
-121 KDALIQTG
+121 
-129 IITDSELNDA
+129 TDSELNDA

-163 FLSELEKEFEIPLS
+163 FLSELEKEFEIPLH
-177 KTLRKKSLDGKYF
+177 KTKRKKSLDGKYF
-190 EKVELSDFQHFY
+190 EEVELSDFQHFY

-217 PFENTQNN
+217 PFENSQNN

-232 DCLLKQQ
+232 DCLLKQP
-239 TSYFIEYIELASN
+239 TTYFIKYIELVSN
-252 TTFDEAITEFAKV
+252 TTFDEIITEFAKV

-273 YNEVAENI
+273 YTEVAENI
-281 NDNESN
+281 NDNESD

-308 KIFYPFLKAV
+308 KIFYPFLKAI
-318 HKRDKRFSF
+318 HKKDKRFSF

-340 AVEWLSFKKS
+340 AIKWLSFKKS

-363 KTDTENIIQDAISFI
+363 KTDTENIIQDAASFI
-378 NENVDMQ
+378 DENVNIQ
-385 NLEGITKKASYFDSL
+385 NLKDIAEKALYFDNL
-400 LNKNCRE
+400 LNENCRE
-407 NLRIFQS
+407 NLISFQ
-414 NTNELRNELP
+414 NTMNELRNELP

-429 WENWFCAKDYVY
+429 WENWFCAKDYVC

-455 VKWYGLAFENSKYFM
+455 VKWYELAFEKGKYFM
-470 GKSSGQF
+470 GKSAEQF
-477 IHEAIIVSVYLD
+477 IHEAISISVYID
-489 MKKNPTKARTRLQ
+489 MKKNPAKARTRLQ
-502 KTSDNNADTKTPLDK
+502 KTSDNNSDTKTPLDQ
-517 TTKNFYDFGLA
+517 TTKNFYDFGLT
-528 FDLLLNDMNDACNLY
+528 FDLLLNDMNDAYNLY

-555 PESECAKN
+555 PESECAKI

-602 NILPTSHN
+602 NILHTSHN
-610 VAYTPISTA
+610 VAYTPISNA
-619 IIQGYFD
+619 IMQGYFD

-640 DLNIPNTNNCYP
+640 NLNIPNTNNCYP
-652 IHEIATQYLRG
+652 IHEIVTQYLRG
-663 NEQKKTKP
+663 NDQEKIKP
-671 LVLKILE
+671 LVLQILE

-719 EKIPDDFIISADEV
+719 EKIPNDFIISADEI
-733 SPIYFALMI
+733 SPLYFALMT
-742 KYFFNNPI
+742 KYLFNNPF
-750 EYVKKI
+750 EYAEKR
-756 GIGNINYKNL
+756 NI
-766 FEAGLSESEK
+766 K
-776 ENFNTFDIS
+776 EISHDSDIS
-785 VVMEIS
+785 FIMETS

-796 AVPKEIFNKRKE
+796 EIPKEIRDKRKE
-808 EIKKKTDEIVAL
+808 ETNEIVDL
-820 YIERTSDVD
+820 YIERTSNVD

-840 ANKQGCTA
+840 ANNQGCTA
-848 LLYACEMDDVETCK
+848 LLYACEWDDVEICK
-862 SLVSAGGNLR
+862 SLVFAGANLR
-872 QEIGKSP
+872 QQIGKTTELP
-879 DFTLPN
+879 LPN

-941 KEIFM
+941 FEVM
-946 NTQKYLDVQ
+946 QNPQKCLDTQ
-955 NNINRFLPLFLEAG
+955 NNINRFLPLFLEG
-969 ASLKEDT
+969 VIVNCCGLKKSV
-976 AFGSAERILNGR
+976 FFIRQPSFVHRPQKLYFWRQVQVV

>member
-1 MSYCPCLLD
+1 
-10 SADSSASPCFPGS
+10 
-23 DSVASSVRKFP
+23 
-34 CLHLKCSPHCSQV
+34 
-47 KCVILPYLT
+47 
-56 SHKNRF
+56 
-62 CLSKTYKKYNE
+62 
-73 IRLFYAQFLRE
+73 
-84 YFFSPFLC
+84 
-92 YNSNMEQEKII
+92 MEQEKII

-121 KDALIQTG
+121 KDALIQMG
-129 IITDSELNDA
+129 FVTDSELNDA

-163 FLSELEKEFEIPLS
+163 FLSELVKEFEIPLH
-177 KTLRKKSLDGKYF
+177 KAERKKSLDGKYF
-190 EKVELSDFQHFY
+190 EEVELSDFQHFY
-202 SHIIWSFIIQICGTR
+202 SHIIWSFTVQICGTR

-232 DCLLKQQ
+232 DCLLKQP
-239 TSYFIEYIELASN
+239 TTYFIKYIELVSN
-252 TTFDEAITEFAKV
+252 TTFDEIITEFAKV

-273 YNEVAENI
+273 YTEVAENI
-281 NDNESN
+281 NDNELD
-287 SLLHVK
+287 SLLHVR
-293 KALQKCRKENTNPTW
+293 KALQKCRKENTNPSW
-308 KIFYPFLKAV
+308 KIFYPFLKAI
-318 HKRDKRFSF
+318 HKREKKFSF

-340 AVEWLSFKKS
+340 AVECLSFKKS
-350 DLQKLELFCKIHQ
+350 DLQKLELFCKNHQ
-363 KTDTENIIQDAISFI
+363 KNDTENIIKDAASFI
-378 NENVDMQ
+378 AENVDMQ
-385 NLEGITKKASYFDSL
+385 NLEGITEKALYFDNL

-407 NLRIFQS
+407 NLISFQS
-414 NTNELRNELP
+414 TMNELRNELP

-441 KYLDSGNLEHLENA
+441 KYLDSGNLEHLENS
-455 VKWYGLAFENSKYFM
+455 VKWYGLAFENGKYFM

-502 KTSDNNADTKTPLDK
+502 KTSDNNSDTKTPLDQ
-517 TTKNFYDFGLA
+517 TTKNFYDFGLT
-528 FDLLLNDMNDACNLY
+528 FDLLLNDMNDAYNLY

-563 IKNKDLFKASNIE
+563 IQNEDLFKTYGIE

-678 RTDKK
+678 RTNKK

-696 LQTVIQS
+696 LETVIQS

-708 NKRFLDKMFGT
+708 NKSFLDKMFGT
-719 EKIPDDFIISADEV
+719 EKIPNDFIISADEV
-733 SPIYFALMI
+733 SPLYFALMT

-750 EYVKKI
+750 EYIKKRN
-756 GIGNINYKNL
+756 IGNINYKNL
-766 FEAGLSESEK
+766 FAPGLSESEK
-776 ENFNTFDIS
+776 ESFNNFDILFA
-785 VVMEIS
+785 MKIF

-796 AVPKEIFNKRKE
+796 EIPKEIRDNRKE

-862 SLVSAGGNLR
+862 SLVFAGGNLR

-941 KEIFM
+941 EVIFM

>member
-1 MSYCPCLLD
+1 
-10 SADSSASPCFPGS
+10 
-23 DSVASSVRKFP
+23 
-34 CLHLKCSPHCSQV
+34 
-47 KCVILPYLT
+47 
-56 SHKNRF
+56 
-62 CLSKTYKKYNE
+62 
-73 IRLFYAQFLRE
+73 
-84 YFFSPFLC
+84 
-92 YNSNMEQEKII
+92 MEQEKII

-121 KDALIQTG
+121 KDALIQMG
-129 IITDSELNDA
+129 FLTDSELNDA

-163 FLSELEKEFEIPLS
+163 FLSELEKEFEIPLH
-177 KTLRKKSLDGKYF
+177 KTKRKKSLDGKYF
-190 EKVELSDFQHFY
+190 EEVELSDFQQFY

-232 DCLLKQQ
+232 GHLLIQL
-239 TSYFIEYIELASN
+239 TTYFIEYIEFVSN
-252 TTFDEAITEFAKV
+252 ITFDEAITEFAKV

-273 YNEVAENI
+273 YTEVAENI
-281 NDNESN
+281 NDNESD

-308 KIFYPFLKAV
+308 KIFYPFLKAI
-318 HKRDKRFSF
+318 HKKDKRFSF

-340 AVEWLSFKKS
+340 AIKWLSFKKS

-363 KTDTENIIQDAISFI
+363 KTDTENIIQDAASFI
-378 NENVDMQ
+378 DENVNIQ
-385 NLEGITKKASYFDSL
+385 NLKDIAEKALYFDNL
-400 LNKNCRE
+400 LNENCRE
-407 NLRIFQS
+407 NLISFQ
-414 NTNELRNELP
+414 NTMNELRNELP

-455 VKWYGLAFENSKYFM
+455 VKWYGLAFENGKYFM

-502 KTSDNNADTKTPLDK
+502 KTSDNNTDTKTPLDK

-528 FDLLLNDMNDACNLY
+528 FDLLLNDMNDAYNLY

-555 PESECAKN
+555 PESECAKI

-602 NILPTSHN
+602 NILPTTHN
-610 VAYTPISTA
+610 VAYTPISNA

-640 DLNIPNTNNCYP
+640 NLNIPNTNNCYP
-652 IHEIATQYLRG
+652 IHEIVSQYLRG
-663 NEQKKTKP
+663 NNQEKIKP
-671 LVLKILE
+671 LILQILE
-678 RTDKK
+678 ITDKK
-683 VLFTRTNRQKISP
+683 VLFTRTNRQKIST

-708 NKRFLDKMFGT
+708 NKRFLDKMFST

-742 KYFFNNPI
+742 KYLFNNPF
-750 EYVKKI
+750 EYAEKR
-756 GIGNINYKNL
+756 NI
-766 FEAGLSESEK
+766 K
-776 ENFNTFDIS
+776 EISHDSDIS
-785 VVMEIS
+785 FIMETS

-796 AVPKEIFNKRKE
+796 EIPKEIRDKRKE
-808 EIKKKTDEIVAL
+808 ETNEIVDL
-820 YIERTSDVD
+820 YIERTSNVD

-840 ANKQGCTA
+840 ANNQGCTA
-848 LLYACEMDDVETCK
+848 LLYACEWDDVEICK
-862 SLVSAGGNLR
+862 SLVFAGADLR
-872 QEIGKSP
+872 KEIGKTSEL
-879 DFTLPN
+879 TLPN
-885 GNMLFLPNNFIHRA
+885 GNMLFLPNNFIHRT

-910 FLKDNKNIAAEY
+910 YLKDNKNIAAEY

-941 KEIFM
+941 FEVM
-946 NTQKYLDVQ
+946 QNPQKCLDTQ

-976 AFGSAERILNGR
+976 AFGSAERILNGK

>member
-1 MSYCPCLLD
+1 
-10 SADSSASPCFPGS
+10 
-23 DSVASSVRKFP
+23 
-34 CLHLKCSPHCSQV
+34 
-47 KCVILPYLT
+47 
-56 SHKNRF
+56 
-62 CLSKTYKKYNE
+62 
-73 IRLFYAQFLRE
+73 
-84 YFFSPFLC
+84 
-92 YNSNMEQEKII
+92 MEQEKII
-103 YGNITLSQ
+103 YGNVKLSQ
-111 LTHFA
+111 LAHFA

-121 KDALIQTG
+121 KDALIQKGFVTE
-129 IITDSELNDA
+129 SELNDA

-146 LKFRYTDKNSLF
+146 LKFRCTDKNSLF

-163 FLSELEKEFEIPLS
+163 FFSEIEKEFEIPLH
-177 KTLRKKSLDGKYF
+177 KTERKKSLDGKYF
-190 EKVELSDFQHFY
+190 EEVELSDFQQFY
-202 SHIIWSFIIQICGTR
+202 SHIIWSFIVQICGTR
-217 PFENTQNN
+217 PFESPQNN

-232 DCLLKQQ
+232 DCLLKQP
-239 TSYFIEYIELASN
+239 TSYFIEYIALVSS
-252 TTFDEAITEFAKV
+252 TTFDEVITEFAKV

-281 NDNESN
+281 NDNESD
-287 SLLHVK
+287 SLLNVR

-308 KIFYPFLKAV
+308 KIFHPFLKAV

-327 IFLNLYFY
+327 ILLNLYFY
-335 LNFKN
+335 SNFKN
-340 AVEWLSFKKS
+340 AIKWLSFKKT
-350 DLQKLELFCKIHQ
+350 DLQKLESFCKNHQ
-363 KTDTENIIQDAISFI
+363 KNDTENIIQDAINFT
-378 NENVDMQ
+378 NESVDMQ
-385 NLEGITKKASYFDSL
+385 NLKGITEKTLYFDKL

-414 NTNELRNELP
+414 NMNELRNELP

-441 KYLDSGNLEHLENA
+441 KYFDSGNLEHLENA
-455 VKWYGLAFENSKYFM
+455 VKWYGLAFENGKYFM

-477 IHEAIIVSVYLD
+477 IHEAIIVSAYLD

-502 KTSDNNADTKTPLDK
+502 KTSDNNSDTKTPLDQ
-517 TTKNFYDFGLA
+517 TTKNFYDFGLT
-528 FDLLLNDMNDACNLY
+528 FDLLLNDMNDAYNLY

-563 IKNKDLFKASNIE
+563 IQNEDLFKTYGIE
-576 TTDTPENEKV
+576 TTNTPENEKV

-596 TDAKIN
+596 SDAKIN

-610 VAYTPISTA
+610 VAYTPISNA

-683 VLFTRTNRQKISP
+683 VLFTQTNRQKISS
-696 LQTVIQS
+696 LETVIQS

-708 NKRFLDKMFGT
+708 NKRFLEKMFGA
-719 EKIPDDFIISADEV
+719 EKIPNDFIISADEV
-733 SPIYFALMI
+733 SPLYFALMI
-742 KYFFNNPI
+742 KYLFNNPV
-750 EYVKKI
+750 EYAEKI
-756 GIGNINYKNL
+756 NIGNINYKNL
-766 FEAGLSESEK
+766 FDPGLSESEK
-776 ENFNTFDIS
+776 EKFHDSDIS
-785 VVMEIS
+785 SAIKNF

-796 AVPKEIFNKRKE
+796 AVPKEILNKRKE

-820 YIERTSDVD
+820 YIERTLDVD

-840 ANKQGCTA
+840 ANNQGCTA
-848 LLYACEMDDVETCK
+848 LLYACEMDDVEICK
-862 SLVSAGGNLR
+862 SLISAGANLR
-872 QEIGKSP
+872 QQIGKTTELP
-879 DFTLPN
+879 LPN

-899 IYFKAWNCLEW
+899 IYFKAWNRLEW
-910 FLKDNKNIAAEY
+910 FLKNNKNLATEY
-922 MHKKEEN
+922 MHRKEEN

-941 KEIFM
+941 NEIM
-946 NTQKYLDVQ
+946 QNPQKCLATQ

-969 ASLKEDT
+969 ASLKEET
-976 AFGSAERILNGR
+976 VFGSAERILSGR

>member
-1 MSYCPCLLD
+1 
-10 SADSSASPCFPGS
+10 
-23 DSVASSVRKFP
+23 
-34 CLHLKCSPHCSQV
+34 
-47 KCVILPYLT
+47 
-56 SHKNRF
+56 
-62 CLSKTYKKYNE
+62 
-73 IRLFYAQFLRE
+73 
-84 YFFSPFLC
+84 
-92 YNSNMEQEKII
+92 MEQEKII

-121 KDALIQTG
+121 KDALIQMG
-129 IITDSELNDA
+129 FLTDSELNDA

-163 FLSELEKEFEIPLS
+163 FLSELEKEFEIPLH
-177 KTLRKKSLDGKYF
+177 KTKRKKSLDGKYF
-190 EKVELSDFQHFY
+190 EEVELSDFQQFY

-232 DCLLKQQ
+232 GHLLIQL
-239 TSYFIEYIELASN
+239 TTYFIEYIEFVSN
-252 TTFDEAITEFAKV
+252 ITFDEAITEFAKV

-273 YNEVAENI
+273 YTEVAENI
-281 NDNESN
+281 NDNESD
-287 SLLHVK
+287 SLLHVR
-293 KALQKCRKENTNPTW
+293 KALQKCKKENTNPTW
-308 KIFYPFLKAV
+308 KIFYPFLKTV
-318 HKRDKRFSF
+318 HKRDKRLSF
-327 IFLNLYFY
+327 IFLKLYFY

-340 AVEWLSFKKS
+340 AIKWLSFKKS

-363 KTDTENIIQDAISFI
+363 KTDTENIIQDAASFI
-378 NENVDMQ
+378 DENVNIQ
-385 NLEGITKKASYFDSL
+385 NLKDIAEKALYFDNL
-400 LNKNCRE
+400 LNENCRE
-407 NLRIFQS
+407 NLISFQ
-414 NTNELRNELP
+414 NTMNELRNELP

-455 VKWYGLAFENSKYFM
+455 VKWYGLAFENGKYFM

-502 KTSDNNADTKTPLDK
+502 KTSDNNTDTKTPLDK

-528 FDLLLNDMNDACNLY
+528 FDLLLNDMNDAYNLY

-555 PESECAKN
+555 PESECAKI

-596 TDAKIN
+596 TDGKVN
-602 NILPTSHN
+602 NILPTTHN

-619 IIQGYFD
+619 IIQGYFN

-640 DLNIPNTNNCYP
+640 NLNIPNTNNCYP
-652 IHEIATQYLRG
+652 IHEIVSQYLRG
-663 NEQKKTKP
+663 NNQEKIKP
-671 LVLKILE
+671 LVLQILE

-719 EKIPDDFIISADEV
+719 EKIPADFIISADEV

-796 AVPKEIFNKRKE
+796 AVPKEILNKRKE

-862 SLVSAGGNLR
+862 SLVFAGADLR
-872 QEIGKSP
+872 KEIGKTSEL
-879 DFTLPN
+879 TLPN

>member
-1 MSYCPCLLD
+1 
-10 SADSSASPCFPGS
+10 
-23 DSVASSVRKFP
+23 
-34 CLHLKCSPHCSQV
+34 
-47 KCVILPYLT
+47 
-56 SHKNRF
+56 
-62 CLSKTYKKYNE
+62 
-73 IRLFYAQFLRE
+73 
-84 YFFSPFLC
+84 
-92 YNSNMEQEKII
+92 MEQEKII

-121 KDALIQTG
+121 KDALIQMG
-129 IITDSELNDA
+129 FLTDSELNDA

-163 FLSELEKEFEIPLS
+163 FLSELEKEFEIPLH
-177 KTLRKKSLDGKYF
+177 KTKRKKSLDGKYF
-190 EKVELSDFQHFY
+190 EEVELSDFQQFY

-232 DCLLKQQ
+232 GHLLIQL
-239 TSYFIEYIELASN
+239 TTYFIEYIEFVSN
-252 TTFDEAITEFAKV
+252 ITFDEAITEFAKV

-273 YNEVAENI
+273 YTEVAENI
-281 NDNESN
+281 NDNESD
-287 SLLHVK
+287 SLLHVR
-293 KALQKCRKENTNPTW
+293 KALQKCKKENTNPTW
-308 KIFYPFLKAV
+308 KIFYPFLKTV
-318 HKRDKRFSF
+318 HKRDKRLSF
-327 IFLNLYFY
+327 IFLKLYFY

-340 AVEWLSFKKS
+340 AIKWLSFKKT
-350 DLQKLELFCKIHQ
+350 DLQKLESFCKNHQ
-363 KTDTENIIQDAISFI
+363 KNDTENIIKDAASFI

-385 NLEGITKKASYFDSL
+385 NLKDIAKKALYFDSL

-424 HSFSF
+424 HSFFF

-455 VKWYGLAFENSKYFM
+455 VKWYGLAFENGKYFM
-470 GKSSGQF
+470 GKSAEQF
-477 IHEAIIVSVYLD
+477 IHESIIVSVYLD

-502 KTSDNNADTKTPLDK
+502 KTSENNSDTKTPLDQ
-517 TTKNFYDFGLA
+517 TTKNFYDFGLT
-528 FDLLLNDMNDACNLY
+528 FDLLLNDMNDAYNLY

-555 PESECAKN
+555 PESECAKI

-610 VAYTPISTA
+610 VAYTPISNA
-619 IIQGYFD
+619 IMQGYFD

-640 DLNIPNTNNCYP
+640 NLNIPNTNNCYP
-652 IHEIATQYLRG
+652 IHEIVTQYLRG
-663 NEQKKTKP
+663 NDQEKIKP
-671 LVLKILE
+671 LVLQILE

-708 NKRFLDKMFGT
+708 NKRFLDKMFST

-742 KYFFNNPI
+742 KYLFNNPF
-750 EYVKKI
+750 EYAEKR
-756 GIGNINYKNL
+756 NI
-766 FEAGLSESEK
+766 K
-776 ENFNTFDIS
+776 EISHDSDIS
-785 VVMEIS
+785 FIMETS

-796 AVPKEIFNKRKE
+796 EIPKEIRDKRKE
-808 EIKKKTDEIVAL
+808 ETNEIVDL
-820 YIERTSDVD
+820 YIERTSNVD

-840 ANKQGCTA
+840 ANNQGCTA
-848 LLYACEMDDVETCK
+848 LLYACEWDDVEICK
-862 SLVSAGGNLR
+862 SLVFAGADLR
-872 QEIGKSP
+872 KEIGKTSEL
-879 DFTLPN
+879 TLPN
-885 GNMLFLPNNFIHRA
+885 GNMLFLPNNFIHRT

-910 FLKDNKNIAAEY
+910 YLKDNKNIAAEY

-941 KEIFM
+941 FEVM
-946 NTQKYLDVQ
+946 QNPQKCLDTQ
-955 NNINRFLPLFLEAG
+955 NNINRFLPLFLEG
-969 ASLKEDT
+969 VIVNCCGLKKSV
-976 AFGSAERILNGR
+976 FFIRQPSFVHRPQKLYFWRQVQVV

>member
-1 MSYCPCLLD
+1 
-10 SADSSASPCFPGS
+10 
-23 DSVASSVRKFP
+23 
-34 CLHLKCSPHCSQV
+34 
-47 KCVILPYLT
+47 
-56 SHKNRF
+56 
-62 CLSKTYKKYNE
+62 
-73 IRLFYAQFLRE
+73 
-84 YFFSPFLC
+84 
-92 YNSNMEQEKII
+92 MEQEKII
-103 YGNITLSQ
+103 YGNVKLSQ
-111 LTHFA
+111 LAHFA

-121 KDALIQTG
+121 KDALIQKGFVTE
-129 IITDSELNDA
+129 SELNDA

-146 LKFRYTDKNSLF
+146 LKFRCTDKNSLF

-163 FLSELEKEFEIPLS
+163 FFSEIEKEFEIPLH
-177 KTLRKKSLDGKYF
+177 KTERKKSLDGKYF
-190 EKVELSDFQHFY
+190 EEVELSDFQQFY
-202 SHIIWSFIIQICGTR
+202 SHIIWSFIVQICGTR
-217 PFENTQNN
+217 PFESPQNN

-232 DCLLKQQ
+232 DCLLKQP
-239 TSYFIEYIELASN
+239 TSYFIEYIALVSS
-252 TTFDEAITEFAKV
+252 TTFDEVITEFAKV

-281 NDNESN
+281 NDNESD
-287 SLLHVK
+287 SLLNVR

-308 KIFYPFLKAV
+308 KIFHPFLKAV

-327 IFLNLYFY
+327 ILLNLYFY
-335 LNFKN
+335 SNFKN
-340 AVEWLSFKKS
+340 AIKWLSFKKT
-350 DLQKLELFCKIHQ
+350 DLQKLESFCKNHQ
-363 KTDTENIIQDAISFI
+363 KNDTENIIQDAINFT
-378 NENVDMQ
+378 NESVDMQ
-385 NLEGITKKASYFDSL
+385 NLKGITEKTLYFDKL

-414 NTNELRNELP
+414 NMNELRNELP

-455 VKWYGLAFENSKYFM
+455 VKWYGLAFENGKYFM

-477 IHEAIIVSVYLD
+477 IHEAIIVSAYLD

-502 KTSDNNADTKTPLDK
+502 KTSDNNSDTKTPLDQ
-517 TTKNFYDFGLA
+517 TTKNFYDFGLT
-528 FDLLLNDMNDACNLY
+528 FDLLLNDMNDAYNLY

-563 IKNKDLFKASNIE
+563 IQNEDLFRDSGIE
-576 TTDTPENEKV
+576 TTNTPENEKV

-596 TDAKIN
+596 SDAKIN

-610 VAYTPISTA
+610 VAYTPISNA

-683 VLFTRTNRQKISP
+683 VLFTQTNRQKISS
-696 LQTVIQS
+696 LETVIQS

-708 NKRFLDKMFGT
+708 NKRFLEKMFGA
-719 EKIPDDFIISADEV
+719 EKIPNDFIISADEV
-733 SPIYFALMI
+733 SPLYFALMI
-742 KYFFNNPI
+742 KYLFNNPV
-750 EYVKKI
+750 EYAEKI
-756 GIGNINYKNL
+756 NIGNINYKNL
-766 FEAGLSESEK
+766 FDPGLSESEK
-776 ENFNTFDIS
+776 EKFHDSDIS
-785 VVMEIS
+785 SAIKNF

-796 AVPKEIFNKRKE
+796 AVPKEILNKRKE

-820 YIERTSDVD
+820 YIERTLDVD

-840 ANKQGCTA
+840 ANNQGCTA
-848 LLYACEMDDVETCK
+848 LLYACEMDDVEICK
-862 SLVSAGGNLR
+862 SLISAGANLR
-872 QEIGKSP
+872 QQIGK
-879 DFTLPN
+879 TTELPLQN
-885 GNMLFLPNNFIHRA
+885 GTIIFLPNNFIHRA
-899 IYFKAWNCLEW
+899 IYFKAWNRLEW
-910 FLKDNKNIAAEY
+910 FLKNNKNLATEY
-922 MHKKEEN
+922 MHRKEEN

-941 KEIFM
+941 NEIM
-946 NTQKYLDVQ
+946 QNPQKCLATQ

-969 ASLKEDT
+969 ASLKEET
-976 AFGSAERILNGR
+976 VFGSAERILSGR

>member
-1 MSYCPCLLD
+1 
-10 SADSSASPCFPGS
+10 
-23 DSVASSVRKFP
+23 
-34 CLHLKCSPHCSQV
+34 
-47 KCVILPYLT
+47 
-56 SHKNRF
+56 
-62 CLSKTYKKYNE
+62 
-73 IRLFYAQFLRE
+73 
-84 YFFSPFLC
+84 
-92 YNSNMEQEKII
+92 MEQEKII
-103 YGNITLSQ
+103 YGNVKLSQ
-111 LTHFA
+111 LAHFA

-121 KDALIQTG
+121 KDALIQKGFVTE
-129 IITDSELNDA
+129 SELNDA

-146 LKFRYTDKNSLF
+146 LKFRCTDKNSLF

-163 FLSELEKEFEIPLS
+163 FFSEIEKEFEIPLH
-177 KTLRKKSLDGKYF
+177 KTERKKSLDGKYF
-190 EKVELSDFQHFY
+190 EEVELSDFQQFY
-202 SHIIWSFIIQICGTR
+202 SHIIWSFIVQICGTR
-217 PFENTQNN
+217 PFESPQNN

-232 DCLLKQQ
+232 DCLLKQP
-239 TSYFIEYIELASN
+239 TSYFIEYIALVSS
-252 TTFDEAITEFAKV
+252 TTFDEVITEFAKV

-281 NDNESN
+281 NDNESD
-287 SLLHVK
+287 SLLNVR

-308 KIFYPFLKAV
+308 KIFHPFLKAV

-327 IFLNLYFY
+327 ILLNLYFY
-335 LNFKN
+335 SNFKN
-340 AVEWLSFKKS
+340 AIKWLSFKKT
-350 DLQKLELFCKIHQ
+350 DLQKLESFCKNHQ
-363 KTDTENIIQDAISFI
+363 KNDTENIIQDAINFT
-378 NENVDMQ
+378 NESVDMQ
-385 NLEGITKKASYFDSL
+385 NLKGITEKTLYFDKL

-414 NTNELRNELP
+414 NMNELRNELP

-441 KYLDSGNLEHLENA
+441 KYFDSGNLEHLENA
-455 VKWYGLAFENSKYFM
+455 VKWYGLAFENGKYFM

-502 KTSDNNADTKTPLDK
+502 KTSDNNSDTKTPLDQ
-517 TTKNFYDFGLA
+517 TTKNFYDFGLT
-528 FDLLLNDMNDACNLY
+528 FDLLLNDMNDAYNLY

-563 IKNKDLFKASNIE
+563 IQNEDLFRDSGIE
-576 TTDTPENEKV
+576 TTNTPENEKV

-596 TDAKIN
+596 SDAKIN

-610 VAYTPISTA
+610 VAYTPISNA

-683 VLFTRTNRQKISP
+683 VLFTQTNRQKISS
-696 LQTVIQS
+696 LETVIQS

-708 NKRFLDKMFGT
+708 NKRFLEKMFGA
-719 EKIPDDFIISADEV
+719 EKIPNDFIISADEV
-733 SPIYFALMI
+733 SPLYFALMI
-742 KYFFNNPI
+742 KYLFNNPV
-750 EYVKKI
+750 EYAEKI
-756 GIGNINYKNL
+756 NIGNINYKNL
-766 FEAGLSESEK
+766 FDPGLSESEK
-776 ENFNTFDIS
+776 EKFHDSDIS
-785 VVMEIS
+785 SAIKNF

-796 AVPKEIFNKRKE
+796 AVPKEILNKRKE

-820 YIERTSDVD
+820 YIERTLDVD

-840 ANKQGCTA
+840 ANNQGCTA
-848 LLYACEMDDVETCK
+848 LLYACEMDDVEICK
-862 SLVSAGGNLR
+862 SLISAGANLR
-872 QEIGKSP
+872 QQIGKTTELP
-879 DFTLPN
+879 LPN

-899 IYFKAWNCLEW
+899 IYFKAWNRLEW
-910 FLKDNKNIAAEY
+910 FLKNNKNLATEY
-922 MHKKEEN
+922 MHRKEEN

-941 KEIFM
+941 NEI
-946 NTQKYLDVQ
+946 
-955 NNINRFLPLFLEAG
+955 R
-969 ASLKEDT
+969 
-976 AFGSAERILNGR
+976 

>member
-1 MSYCPCLLD
+1 
-10 SADSSASPCFPGS
+10 
-23 DSVASSVRKFP
+23 
-34 CLHLKCSPHCSQV
+34 
-47 KCVILPYLT
+47 
-56 SHKNRF
+56 
-62 CLSKTYKKYNE
+62 
-73 IRLFYAQFLRE
+73 
-84 YFFSPFLC
+84 
-92 YNSNMEQEKII
+92 MEQEKII

-116 VELCG
+116 VEICG
-121 KDALIQTG
+121 KDALMQKKFV
-129 IITDSELNDA
+129 TDSELNDA

-146 LKFRYTDKNSLF
+146 LKFRCTDKNSLF

-163 FLSELEKEFEIPLS
+163 FLSELEKEFEIPLH
-177 KTLRKKSLDGKYF
+177 KTERKKSLDGKYF
-190 EKVELSDFQHFY
+190 EEVELSDFQQFY
-202 SHIIWSFIIQICGTR
+202 SHIIWSFMIQICGTR

-232 DCLLKQQ
+232 DCLLKQPI
-239 TSYFIEYIELASN
+239 SYFIEYIALVST
-252 TTFDEAITEFAKV
+252 TTFDEVINGFTKE

-273 YNEVAENI
+273 YNDVAENI
-281 NDNESN
+281 NDNESD
-287 SLLHVK
+287 SLLNIR

-308 KIFYPFLKAV
+308 KIFHPFLKAV

-327 IFLNLYFY
+327 ILLNLYFY
-335 LNFKN
+335 SNFKK
-340 AVEWLSFKKS
+340 AIKWLSFKKT
-350 DLQKLELFCKIHQ
+350 DLQKLESFCKNHQ
-363 KTDTENIIQDAISFI
+363 KNDTENIIKDAASFI

-385 NLEGITKKASYFDSL
+385 NLKDIAKKALYFDSL

-424 HSFSF
+424 HSFFF

-441 KYLDSGNLEHLENA
+441 KYLDSGNLEHLENS
-455 VKWYGLAFENSKYFM
+455 VKWYGLAFENGKYFM

-502 KTSDNNADTKTPLDK
+502 KTPDNNSDTKTPLDQ
-517 TTKNFYDFGLA
+517 TTKNFYDFGLT
-528 FDLLLNDMNDACNLY
+528 FDLLLNDMNDAYNLY

-563 IKNKDLFKASNIE
+563 IQNEDLFKTYGIE

-678 RTDKK
+678 RTNKK

-696 LQTVIQS
+696 LETVIQS

-708 NKRFLDKMFGT
+708 NKSFLDKMFGT
-719 EKIPDDFIISADEV
+719 EKIPNDFIISADEV
-733 SPIYFALMI
+733 SPLYFALMT
-742 KYFFNNPI
+742 KYLFNNPF
-750 EYVKKI
+750 ENVEKLN
-756 GIGNINYKNL
+756 IGNINYKNL
-766 FEAGLSESEK
+766 FEPGLTESEK
-776 ENFNTFDIS
+776 EKFHGSDIS
-785 VVMEIS
+785 CVMEFF
-791 KNLEN
+791 KNREN
-796 AVPKEIFNKRKE
+796 EVPKEIRDERKE
-808 EIKKKTDEIVAL
+808 ENKKKTDEIVTL

-840 ANKQGCTA
+840 ANNQGCTA
-848 LLYACEMDDVETCK
+848 LLYACEMDDVEICK
-862 SLVSAGGNLR
+862 LLVSAGADLR
-872 QEIGKSP
+872 KEIGKTSEL
-879 DFTLPN
+879 TLPN

-941 KEIFM
+941 FEVM
-946 NTQKYLDVQ
+946 QNPQKCLDTQ

-976 AFGSAERILNGR
+976 IFRSAERILNGR

>member
-1 MSYCPCLLD
+1 
-10 SADSSASPCFPGS
+10 
-23 DSVASSVRKFP
+23 
-34 CLHLKCSPHCSQV
+34 
-47 KCVILPYLT
+47 
-56 SHKNRF
+56 
-62 CLSKTYKKYNE
+62 
-73 IRLFYAQFLRE
+73 
-84 YFFSPFLC
+84 
-92 YNSNMEQEKII
+92 MEQEKII

-111 LTHFA
+111 LTHFT

-163 FLSELEKEFEIPLS
+163 FFFELEKEFEIPLHR
-177 KTLRKKSLDGKYF
+177 TERKKSLDGKYF
-190 EKVELSDFQHFY
+190 EEVELSDFQHFY

-232 DCLLKQQ
+232 DCLLN
-239 TSYFIEYIELASN
+239 YFIKYIELVSH
-252 TTFDEAITEFAKV
+252 TTFDEVILEFAKV
-265 HNLKYEQI
+265 HNLKYEYI

-281 NDNESN
+281 NYNESD

-318 HKRDKRFSF
+318 HKRDKKFSF
-327 IFLNLYFY
+327 ILLNLYFY

-350 DLQKLELFCKIHQ
+350 DLQKLELFCENHQ
-363 KTDTENIIQDAISFI
+363 KIDAENIIKDSISFI

-385 NLEGITKKASYFDSL
+385 NLKDITEKALYFDNL

-407 NLRIFQS
+407 NMISFQS
-414 NTNELRNELP
+414 KINELRNELP
-424 HSFSF
+424 HSFFF

-441 KYLDSGNLEHLENA
+441 KYLDSGNLEHLENS
-455 VKWYGLAFENSKYFM
+455 VKWYGLAFENGKYFM

-502 KTSDNNADTKTPLDK
+502 KTSDNNSDTKTPLDQ
-517 TTKNFYDFGLA
+517 TTKNFYDFGLT
-528 FDLLLNDMNDACNLY
+528 FDLLLNDMNDAYNLY

-555 PESECAKN
+555 PESECAEN
-563 IKNKDLFKASNIE
+563 IKNEDLFKTYGIE
-576 TTDTPENEKV
+576 TSDTPENEKV

-596 TDAKIN
+596 TDGKIN

-640 DLNIPNTNNCYP
+640 NLNIPNTNNCYP
-652 IHEIATQYLRG
+652 IHEIVTQYLRG
-663 NEQKKTKP
+663 NDQEKIKP
-671 LVLKILE
+671 LVLQILE

-719 EKIPDDFIISADEV
+719 EKIPNDFIISADELL
-733 SPIYFALMI
+733 PLYFALMT
-742 KYFFNNPI
+742 KYLFNNPV
-750 EYVKKI
+750 EYAEKLN
-756 GIGNINYKNL
+756 IGNINYKNL
-766 FEAGLSESEK
+766 FEPGLSESEK
-776 ENFNTFDIS
+776 ESFNNFDILFA
-785 VVMEIS
+785 MKIF

-796 AVPKEIFNKRKE
+796 EIPKEIRDNRKE

-820 YIERTSDVD
+820 YIERTSDVN
-829 GFISYSMRDPI
+829 GFISYSMQDPI

-848 LLYACEMDDVETCK
+848 LLYACEWDDVEICK
-862 SLVSAGGNLR
+862 SLVFAGADLR
-872 QEIGKSP
+872 KEIGKTSEL
-879 DFTLPN
+879 TLPN

-899 IYFKAWNCLEW
+899 IYLKAWNCLEW

-941 KEIFM
+941 EEIFM